1 MRYQEPAGGC
11 SVEETRDTSCVHRWI
26 LSEPS
31 RGSVTG
37 ICRRCDARR
46 SYPAGI
52 GLPPP
57 PEEEAEEEEPE
68 LDLAVLAASIR
79 SMKREALV

>member
-1 MRYQEPAGGC
+1 M
-11 SVEETRDTSCVHRWI
+11 EETRDTSCVHRWI

-37 ICRRCDARR
+37 ICRRCDAQR

-57 PEEEAEEEEPE
+57 PEEEEEEEVE
-68 LDLAVLAASIR
+68 LDLPALAAAIK